1 MKTILMN
8 ANVLLAHATPRFLYI
23 AVAAWDRCQSLES
36 QQPEV
41 WNALTKKREGGAES
55 APHEVVSSHD
65 RCSIFGISIW
75 KIIENTVE
83 Q

>member
-1 MKTILMN
+1 M
-8 ANVLLAHATPRFLYI
+8 
-23 AVAAWDRCQSLES
+23 DRCQSLES

-83 Q
+83 QQEGSNGKPSGADDWDDPVHFRSG